1 MAESNSDY
9 LTEVPLFE
17 ILDFVPNWEN
27 VEVDKE
33 SGKITFLTTKVGK
46 KDPRAITI
54 GEKLC
59 GVKKDEKGVFVPVP
73 KGEETPINFY
83 EAAIFCAYF
92 GVPNEGAEKEKW
104 LVMSF
109 SDKVTF
115 IENRLSKRATAKSF
129 TKIL

>member
-1 MAESNSDY
+1 MAESNNDY
-9 LTEVPLFE
+9 VTDKPLFE
-17 ILDFVPNWEN
+17 ILDFVPNEEN
-27 VEVDKE
+27 TKTDKE
-33 SGKITFLTTKVGK
+33 SGKLTFLTTKVGK
-46 KDPRAITI
+46 QDPRTITI

-59 GVKKDEKGVFVPVP
+59 GVKKDKNGGFVPIP
-73 KGEETPINFY
+73 KEEKTPINLY

-104 LVMSF
+104 LEMSF